1 MRMMYAVQAA
11 LIPKRLCH
19 LVKFTAYRIAEL
31 CPEKSRECQCGAIE
45 LKLQKIHNCGIC
57 ILLNCTYLATFGCNA

>member
-19 LVKFTAYRIAEL
+19 LISLRPIESQNSVRR
-31 CPEKSRECQCGAIE
+31 SRTNASVVQ
-45 LKLQKIHNCGIC
+45 
-57 ILLNCTYLATFGCNA
+57 LN